1 VIRQPAFLVK
11 RVLGLIRSLTS
22 LVVRGVALVLVLY
35 ALVIGLSLVPQVRGN
50 VPPLKQVA
58 LTGLSWVQRAAQE
71 SVKLQAS
78 LNAPPHRLSAT
89 TSQKPVPAQA
99 TSAQAVTVTSTP
111 RGAIVVL
118 DAREVGKTPLTIKVP
133 PGIHR
138 ITVVQSGYASI
149 TRTLTVRSGPVSL
162 NVNLT
167 ATR

>member
-1 VIRQPAFLVK
+1 
-11 RVLGLIRSLTS
+11 
-22 LVVRGVALVLVLY
+22 
-35 ALVIGLSLVPQVRGN
+35 
-50 VPPLKQVA
+50 
-58 LTGLSWVQRAAQE
+58 
-71 SVKLQAS
+71 
-78 LNAPPHRLSAT
+78 
-89 TSQKPVPAQA
+89 
-99 TSAQAVTVTSTP
+99 VTSTP